1 MKSFLV
7 GLGIGV
13 GLGVLLAPTRG
24 EETRRELG
32 EPLSSF
38 ANDAQRKTQ
47 EAAQRVRDGIES
59 ESDRSD
65 QKPSR
70 RLNDTVATF

>member
-24 EETRRELG
+24 EETRRE
-32 EPLSSF
+32 
-38 ANDAQRKTQ
+38 AWR
-47 EAAQRVRDGIES
+47 AAKQ
-59 ESDRSD
+59 
-65 QKPSR
+65 
-70 RLNDTVATF
+70 LC